1 MKRLRFNLA
10 IAGILL
16 AVVALWLDE
25 TRITWVAI
33 GVLAIAVILRIIG
46 RRWPSAPPES

>member
-16 AVVALWLDE
+16 AVVALWRDD

-33 GVLAIAVILRIIG
+33 GVLAVAVILRIIG
-46 RRWPSAPPES
+46 RRWPPAPPGS